1 MIRGVRFADIDGEAL
16 LASIFRG
23 LVEWVW
29 VASLP
34 VSWLGL
40 CRLGVAV
47 CRVSPRGGRAVP
59 GARGV
64 FLQDRGGQEMSSA
77 CLRGGECLEAPE
89 PGKQKAGPGVVGLV
103 AQDGAAGMAGDD
115 GGGGHQPQPDRAG
128 LPGAGGGVGQGEQ
141 LGEGQQVTGQGHD
154 QAPDTVLSEPL
165 QGEAVKSGV
174 FRAADAV
181 PWQRAR
187 SRWRTS
193 RSASWPT
200 FVLVAKAVSR

>member
-1 MIRGVRFADIDGEAL
+1 MSFSTTTALSRQPRSFVVWLSGFGWRRCRCRGVDYAG
-16 LASIFRG
+16 
-23 LVEWVW
+23 WVW
-29 VASLP
+29 RSAA
-34 VSWLGL
+34 
-40 CRLGVAV
+40 CRLAV
-47 CRVSPRGGRAVP
+47 VGPFQ

-77 CLRGGECLEAPE
+77 CLRGGECLEVPE
-89 PGKQKAGPGVVGLV
+89 PGKQEVGPGVVGLV
-103 AQDGAAGMAGDD
+103 AQDGAAGVAGDD
-115 GGGGHQPQPDRAG
+115 GGDGHQPQPDRAG

-141 LGEGQQVTGQGHD
+141 LGEGQQVAGQGHD

-174 FRAADAV
+174 FRAADAI

>member
-1 MIRGVRFADIDGEAL
+1 M
-16 LASIFRG
+16 
-23 LVEWVW
+23 
-29 VASLP
+29 
-34 VSWLGL
+34 
-40 CRLGVAV
+40 
-47 CRVSPRGGRAVP
+47 SPRGGRAVP

-89 PGKQKAGPGVVGLV
+89 PGKQEVGPGVVGLV
-103 AQDGAAGMAGDD
+103 AQDGAAGVAGDD
-115 GGGGHQPQPDRAG
+115 NGDGHQPQPDRPG

-141 LGEGQQVTGQGHD
+141 LGEGQQVAGQGHD

-181 PWQRAR
+181 LAAGP
-187 SRWRTS
+187 
-193 RSASWPT
+193 
-200 FVLVAKAVSR
+200 